1 MEAEAA
7 DAPPGGAE
15 SALTCFSFNQDCTSL
30 AIGTKAG
37 YKLFSLSSVE
47 QLDQVHGS
55 NEIPDVYIVERLFS
69 SSLVV
74 VVSHTKPRQM
84 NVYHFKKGTEIC
96 NYSYSS
102 NILSIRLNRQ
112 RLLVCL
118 EESIYI
124 HNIKDMKLLKTLLDI
139 PANPTGLCA
148 LSINHSNS
156 YLAYPGSLTSGEIVL
171 YDGNSLKIVC
181 TIAAHEGT
189 LAAIT
194 FNASGSKLASAS
206 EKGTVIRVF
215 SVPDGQKLYE
225 FRRGMKRYVT
235 ISSLV
240 FSMDS
245 QFLCA
250 SSNTETVHIFKL
262 EQVTNRP
269 EEPSTWSG
277 YMGKMFMAATNYLP
291 TQVSDMMHQDRAF
304 ATARLNFSGQRNICT
319 LSTIQ
324 KLPRLLVAS
333 SNGHLYMYNLDP
345 QDGGE
350 CVLIKTHSLL
360 GSGTTEENKEND
372 LRPSLP
378 QSYAATV
385 ARPSASSA
393 STVPGYSEDGGA
405 LRGEVI
411 PEHEFAT
418 GPVCLDDENEFP
430 PIRGTQIREHIWLRK
445 QSCHG
450 ALHAG
455 LGAVV
460 CDFPHRLCGSQHNL
474 VPWKSEG
481 QNEAVMMRSTPQKSG
496 HPPLSGGFGENK
508 EGGRMECNCVSR
520 KGGRTPG
527 CSTA

>member
-1 MEAEAA
+1 MEAGAA
-7 DAPPGGAE
+7 DGPSGGVE
-15 SALTCFSFNQDCTSL
+15 EALSCFSFNQDCTSL
-30 AIGTKAG
+30 AIGTKSG

-47 QLDQVHGS
+47 QLDPVHGS
-55 NEIPDVYIVERLFS
+55 NDIPDVCIVERLFS

-74 VVSHTKPRQM
+74 VVSHAKPRQM

-96 NYSYSS
+96 SYSYSS
-102 NILSIRLNRQ
+102 NVLSIRLNRQ

-124 HNIKDMKLLKTLLDI
+124 HNIKDMKLLKTILDI
-139 PANPTGLCA
+139 PPNPTGLCA

-156 YLAYPGSLTSGEIVL
+156 YVAYPGSRTTGEIVL
-171 YDGNSLKIVC
+171 YDGHALKTVC
-181 TIAAHEGT
+181 TVAAHEGA
-189 LAAIT
+189 LAAIA
-194 FNASGSKLASAS
+194 FNASGSRLASAS

-235 ISSLV
+235 ISSLA

-245 QFLCA
+245 QLLCA

-262 EQVTNRP
+262 EHLANSQP
-269 EEPSTWSG
+269 EEPSTWTS
-277 YMGKMFMAATNYLP
+277 YMGKMLMAATNYLP
-291 TQVSDMMHQDRAF
+291 TQVSDMMNQDRAF
-304 ATARLNFSGQRNICT
+304 ATGRLGFSGHRNICT

-333 SNGHLYMYNLDP
+333 SSGHLYIYSLDP
-345 QDGGE
+345 QDGGD

-360 GSGTTEENKEND
+360 GSGTADENKEND
-372 LRPSLP
+372 LRASLP

-385 ARPSASSA
+385 ARPSPSAA

-430 PIRGTQIREHIWLRK
+430 PKEGFLPVRVPITERASPERSLGP
-445 QSCHG
+445 SNFG
-450 ALHAG
+450 AAPVCGAGGRG
-455 LGAVV
+455 LGDHQTPALPS
-460 CDFPHRLCGSQHNL
+460 CLQAERWGSRWASASQCTRI
-474 VPWKSEG
+474 G
-481 QNEAVMMRSTPQKSG
+481 A
-496 HPPLSGGFGENK
+496 
-508 EGGRMECNCVSR
+508 
-520 KGGRTPG
+520 
-527 CSTA
+527 

>member
-7 DAPPGGAE
+7 GRPPGRVEA
-15 SALTCFSFNQDCTSL
+15 ALSCFSFNQDCTSL

-102 NILSIRLNRQ
+102 
-112 RLLVCL
+112 
-118 EESIYI
+118 
-124 HNIKDMKLLKTLLDI
+124 
-139 PANPTGLCA
+139 LCA

-156 YLAYPGSLTSGEIVL
+156 YVAYPGSLTTGEIVL
-171 YDGNSLKIVC
+171 YDGHSLKTLC

-189 LAAIT
+189 LAAIA
-194 FNASGSKLASAS
+194 FNAAGSKLASAS

-215 SVPDGQKLYE
+215 SVPEGQKLYE

-262 EQVTNRP
+262 EHLTNSRP

-277 YMGKMFMAATNYLP
+277 YMGKMFLAASNYLP
-291 TQVSDMMHQDRAF
+291 AQVSDMMNQDRAF
-304 ATARLNFSGQRNICT
+304 ATGRLHFSGQRNICT

-333 SNGHLYMYNLDP
+333 SDGHLYIYNLDP
-345 QDGGE
+345 QDGGD

-372 LRPSLP
+372 LKPSLP

-385 ARPSASSA
+385 ARPSPSSA

-430 PIRGTQIREHIWLRK
+430 PVSIRN
-445 QSCHG
+445 
-450 ALHAG
+450 
-455 LGAVV
+455 
-460 CDFPHRLCGSQHNL
+460 P
-474 VPWKSEG
+474 
-481 QNEAVMMRSTPQKSG
+481 
-496 HPPLSGGFGENK
+496 
-508 EGGRMECNCVSR
+508 
-520 KGGRTPG
+520 
-527 CSTA
+527 

>member
-1 MEAEAA
+1 MEAEAV
-7 DAPPGGAE
+7 DSPPGRVEA
-15 SALTCFSFNQDCTSL
+15 ALSCFSFNQDCTSL
-30 AIGTKAG
+30 AIGTKTG

-47 QLDQVHGS
+47 RLDQVHGS

-112 RLLVCL
+112 ALLHSDADFSSVCSL
-118 EESIYI
+118 
-124 HNIKDMKLLKTLLDI
+124 
-139 PANPTGLCA
+139 PGLCA

-156 YLAYPGSLTSGEIVL
+156 YLAYPGSLTTGEIVL
-171 YDGNSLKIVC
+171 YDGISLKTVC
-181 TIAAHEGT
+181 TIAAHEGA

-194 FNASGSKLASAS
+194 FNSSGSKLASAS
-206 EKGTVIRVF
+206 QKGTVIRVF

-250 SSNTETVHIFKL
+250 SSNTETVHIFRL
-262 EQVTNRP
+262 EHLTTSRP
-269 EEPSTWSG
+269 EEASTWSG

-291 TQVSDMMHQDRAF
+291 AQVSDMMNQDRAF

-333 SNGHLYMYNLDP
+333 SDGHLYIYNLDP

-360 GSGTTEENKEND
+360 GSGATEESKEND
-372 LRPSLP
+372 LRPPLP

-385 ARPSASSA
+385 ARPSTSTA
-393 STVPGYSEDGGA
+393 STVPGGPAVAFGA
-405 LRGEVI
+405 CPDRQSRRGSGL
-411 PEHEFAT
+411 PEQWA
-418 GPVCLDDENEFP
+418 
-430 PIRGTQIREHIWLRK
+430 
-445 QSCHG
+445 
-450 ALHAG
+450 
-455 LGAVV
+455 
-460 CDFPHRLCGSQHNL
+460 
-474 VPWKSEG
+474 
-481 QNEAVMMRSTPQKSG
+481 
-496 HPPLSGGFGENK
+496 
-508 EGGRMECNCVSR
+508 
-520 KGGRTPG
+520 
-527 CSTA
+527 